1 MIFLDFYESPFFG
14 IFNFFV
20 FLSLIYIS
28 YLTTKR
34 FCVHRNFEIKFSLI
48 LMVMIIVIF
57 GLEMTLIDFYFNY
70 KLESF
75 DIDGDGFFS
84 PEEDTI
90 EKERFMN
97 RATNDTGKFVFFFML
112 PVASILISFIA
123 YAILKI
129 GNLIKQKKESKK

>member
-1 MIFLDFYESPFFG
+1 
-14 IFNFFV
+14 
-20 FLSLIYIS
+20 
-28 YLTTKR
+28 
-34 FCVHRNFEIKFSLI
+34 
-48 LMVMIIVIF
+48 MVMIIVIF